1 MEIALTVGLVV
12 SLAGIGWV
20 VAKVFRGG
28 APTGE
33 SSSRADIN
41 ASGAYG
47 TELMDTIRSRQ
58 DK

>member
-1 MEIALTVGLVV
+1 MEVALTVGLVV

-33 SSSRADIN
+33 PSSRADIN

-47 TELMDTIRSRQ
+47 TELMDTVRSSQ